1 MSIWIDIPIQK
12 IDVVVD
18 DEEASNL
25 EYQRRIGMLMDEV
38 IIDLISS
45 PNLEIKSR
53 LIYAFKELTNV
64 YLISNGSWDLVG
76 VYSETHDLPSL
87 SIPIQKILTLIETT
101 YKNDI
106 VFLSMTRKTRQL
118 LLLHE
123 QRKV

>member
-53 LIYAFKELTNV
+53 LIYAFKELANV

-87 SIPIQKILTLIETT
+87 SIQIQKILTLIETT